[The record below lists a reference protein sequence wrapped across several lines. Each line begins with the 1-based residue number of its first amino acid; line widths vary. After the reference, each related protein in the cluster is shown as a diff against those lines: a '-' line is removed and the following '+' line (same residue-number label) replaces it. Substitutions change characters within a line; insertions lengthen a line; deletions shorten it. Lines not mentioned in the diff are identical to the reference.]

1 MCDENK
7 HDVLLSK
14 GESTTS
20 SHADLYVVSINKF
33 LILFVITIGGY
44 AVYWSYRN
52 WVFYRDA
59 RGAEVTP
66 FMRGIFWPF
75 FIMPLFERIN
85 AGLQTTG
92 EVYRWYPTLR
102 GVSLIGVTVLSFIAP
117 LFLDAPADPRLA
129 FAISATTLAVTTT
142 CFIGAQRAI
151 NRLAGDPEG
160 TSNREF
166 TTANIVWIIL
176 GGVYWVV
183 AFGIMLFGDV
193 GYGDV

>member
-1 MCDENK
+1 MCDDNK
-7 HDVLLSK
+7 SRVSLSK
-14 GESTTS
+14 EECATNAY
-20 SHADLYVVSINKF
+20 ADLYVVSINKC
-33 LILFVITIGGY
+33 LVLFVITIGGY
-44 AVYWSYRN
+44 AMYWSYRN

-85 AGLQTTG
+85 VGLQTTG
-92 EVYRWYPTLR
+92 EGCRWYPTTR
-102 GVSLIGVTVLSFIAP
+102 GLLLIGVTVLSFIAP
-117 LFLDAPADPRLA
+117 FFLDPLSDHTLA
-129 FAISATTLAVTTT
+129 FAITVTTLAVTTY

-151 NRLAGDPEG
+151 NRLTGDPEG

-166 TTANIVWIIL
+166 TIANILWIML
-176 GGVYWVV
+176 GGAYWAV

-193 GYGDV
+193 GYGNV

>member
-1 MCDENK
+1 MCDDNK
-7 HDVLLSK
+7 SRVSLSK
-14 GESTTS
+14 EECATNAY
-20 SHADLYVVSINKF
+20 ADLYVVSIIKC
-33 LILFVITIGGY
+33 LVLFVITIGGY
-44 AVYWSYRN
+44 ALYWSYRQ

-75 FIMPLFERIN
+75 FIMPLFERIQV
-85 AGLQTTG
+85 GLQATG
-92 EVYRWYPTLR
+92 EVYRWYPTTR
-102 GVSLIGVTVLSFIAP
+102 GMVLIGVTVLSFITP
-117 LFLDAPADPRLA
+117 LFLDAPSDHRLV
-129 FAISATTLAVTTT
+129 FAISVTTLAATTY

-166 TTANIVWIIL
+166 TAANILWIML

-183 AFGIMLFGDV
+183 AFGIMLFGDF
-193 GYGDV
+193 GYGEV

>member
-1 MCDENK
+1 MCDDNK
-7 HDVLLSK
+7 HDVPLSK
-14 GESTTS
+14 GERVTS
-20 SHADLYVVSINKF
+20 AHADLYVVSINKC

-44 AVYWSYRN
+44 AMYWSYRN

-59 RGAEVTP
+59 RGAEITP
-66 FMRGIFWPF
+66 LMRGIFWPF

-92 EVYRWYPTLR
+92 EVCRWYPTLR

-117 LFLDAPADPRLA
+117 FFLDGPADPRLA
-129 FAISATTLAVTTT
+129 FAISASTLAVTTY

-166 TTANIVWIIL
+166 TTANILWIML

>member
-1 MCDENK
+1 MYDNNK
-7 HDVLLSK
+7 RDVPLSS
-14 GESTTS
+14 EEHATNAY
-20 SHADLYVVSINKF
+20 ADLYVVSLTKF

-44 AVYWSYRN
+44 AMYWSYRN

-92 EVYRWYPTLR
+92 EVCRWYPTLR

-117 LFLDAPADPRLA
+117 FFLDAPADTRLA
-129 FAISATTLAVTTT
+129 FAIDVTTLAVTTY

-160 TSNREF
+160 TSNRKF
-166 TTANIVWIIL
+166 TTANVVWIML

-183 AFGIMLFGDV
+183 VLGIMLFGDV